1 MQTTV
6 SLIVDL
12 DLVGLIPYLCFCFL
26 VDGNVA
32 LCEHFCFVK
41 VCLTSLL
48 TEGEEFG
55 LTGEWRKTAKVTF
68 VSGIVKKNLQ
78 SLLLR
83 YYQDSYLS
91 LFILDCVA
99 VGVCQC
105 HSEAEEP
112 PPVLSSHCICRIVL

>member
-12 DLVGLIPYLCFCFL
+12 DLVGLIPCLCFCFL

-68 VSGIVKKNLQ
+68 VSGIVKKKLTESSAEVLPGQ
-78 SLLLR
+78 LLKSIYFGLCGCGSLSMSLR
-83 YYQDSYLS
+83 S
-91 LFILDCVA
+91 
-99 VGVCQC
+99 
-105 HSEAEEP
+105 
-112 PPVLSSHCICRIVL
+112 